1 MNLDWDNLKQELVE
15 DFVES
20 VIKEGRELG
29 VEFDTEYVAKL
40 RTYGL
45 AIGNIWVSH
54 QMELHKRHKENT
66 LP

>member
-1 MNLDWDNLKQELVE
+1 MNLDWNNLKRDFVE
-15 DFVES
+15 DFVDS
-20 VIKEGRELG
+20 MIKEARNVG

-40 RTYGL
+40 RTHGE

-54 QMELHKRHKENT
+54 QIELNKRHKENT